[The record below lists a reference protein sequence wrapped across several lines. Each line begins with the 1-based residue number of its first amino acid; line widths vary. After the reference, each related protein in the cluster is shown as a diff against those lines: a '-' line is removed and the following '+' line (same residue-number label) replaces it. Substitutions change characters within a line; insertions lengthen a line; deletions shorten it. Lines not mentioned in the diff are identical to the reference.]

1 MEMHAPMMGAQ
12 RRIEARIGQ
21 LLGPAPERG
30 VPERLITMNLF
41 IGPSAT
47 PSAFW
52 PKPSMESVK

>member
-1 MEMHAPMMGAQ
+1 MMGAQ